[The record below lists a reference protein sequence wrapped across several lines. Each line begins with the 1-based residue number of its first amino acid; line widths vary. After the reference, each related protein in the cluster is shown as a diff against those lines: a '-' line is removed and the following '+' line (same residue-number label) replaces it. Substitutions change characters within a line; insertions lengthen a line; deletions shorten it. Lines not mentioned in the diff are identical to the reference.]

1 MSAIIGVVR
10 EGKVIMATDTQRTW
24 GNVQTR
30 AGAGYGSNVIW
41 TENGVMLG
49 VAGYQLIKYAIVPHP
64 EWFDGLAHEP
74 LTKRYLVERVIPP
87 RPLSHDLM
95 VSMFHAFGISLDE
108 VLIYKFSEGVFMSKL
123 KLSANDQNLEL
134 ESRTSDAI
142 ALALRTNAPIYTTQE
157 VLDKTGFLIK
167 DGEQGKVAVKPK
179 RTLSD
184 MTVEE
189 LQKKLNRAVELE
201 KYELAASIQKAINE
215 KLGNEPKTEDLAE

>member
-1 MSAIIGVVR
+1 MTENKIEMDVMGITYSQI
-10 EGKVIMATDTQRTW
+10 Q
-24 GNVQTR
+24 
-30 AGAGYGSNVIW
+30 AGA
-41 TENGVMLG
+41 
-49 VAGYQLIKYAIVPHP
+49 YALLLKQRDGDLRVPIVVGTSEAQSIAMRMEH
-64 EWFDGLAHEP
+64 
-74 LTKRYLVERVIPP
+74 VIPP

-108 VLIYKFSEGVFMSKL
+108 VMIYKFSEGVFMSRL
-123 KLSANDQNLEL
+123 KLSTANQNLEL

-142 ALALRTNAPIYTTQE
+142 ALALRTNAPIYTTRE

-179 RTLSD
+179 RSLSD

-189 LQKKLNRAVELE
+189 LQKKLSRAVELE

-215 KLGNEPKTEDLAE
+215 KLGNEPKTEDLSE

>member
-1 MSAIIGVVR
+1 MTENKIEMDVMGITYSQI
-10 EGKVIMATDTQRTW
+10 Q
-24 GNVQTR
+24 
-30 AGAGYGSNVIW
+30 AGAYALLLKQRDGDLRVPIVV
-41 TENGVMLG
+41 GV
-49 VAGYQLIKYAIVPHP
+49 P
-64 EWFDGLAHEP
+64 EAQSIAMRLEH
-74 LTKRYLVERVIPP
+74 VIPP

-123 KLSANDQNLEL
+123 KLSTNDQNLEL

>member
-1 MSAIIGVVR
+1 MTENKI
-10 EGKVIMATDTQRTW
+10 EM
-24 GNVQTR
+24 NVMGITYSQIQ
-30 AGAGYGSNVIW
+30 AGA
-41 TENGVMLG
+41 
-49 VAGYQLIKYAIVPHP
+49 YALLLKQRDGDLRVPIVVGTSEAQSIAMRMEH
-64 EWFDGLAHEP
+64 
-74 LTKRYLVERVIPP
+74 VIPP

-108 VLIYKFSEGVFMSKL
+108 VMIYKFSEGVFMSRL
-123 KLSANDQNLEL
+123 KLSTANQNLEL

-142 ALALRTNAPIYTTQE
+142 ALALRTNAPIYTTRE

-179 RTLSD
+179 RSLSD

-189 LQKKLNRAVELE
+189 LQKKLSRAVELE

-215 KLGNEPKTEDLAE
+215 KLGNEPTAEDLPE

>member
-1 MSAIIGVVR
+1 MDVMGITYSQI
-10 EGKVIMATDTQRTW
+10 Q
-24 GNVQTR
+24 
-30 AGAGYGSNVIW
+30 AGA
-41 TENGVMLG
+41 
-49 VAGYQLIKYAIVPHP
+49 YALLLKQRDGDLRVPIVVGTSEAQSIAMRMEH
-64 EWFDGLAHEP
+64 
-74 LTKRYLVERVIPP
+74 VIPP

-108 VLIYKFSEGVFMSKL
+108 VMIYKFSEGVFMSRL
-123 KLSANDQNLEL
+123 KLSTANQNLEL

-142 ALALRTNAPIYTTQE
+142 ALALRTNAPIYTTRE

-179 RTLSD
+179 RSLSD

-189 LQKKLNRAVELE
+189 LQKKLSRAVELE

-215 KLGNEPKTEDLAE
+215 KLGNEPKTEDLSE

>member
-1 MSAIIGVVR
+1 MTENKIEMDVMGITYSQI
-10 EGKVIMATDTQRTW
+10 Q
-24 GNVQTR
+24 
-30 AGAGYGSNVIW
+30 AGAYALLLKQRDGDLRVPIVV
-41 TENGVMLG
+41 GV
-49 VAGYQLIKYAIVPHP
+49 P
-64 EWFDGLAHEP
+64 EAQSIAMRLEH
-74 LTKRYLVERVIPP
+74 VIPP

-108 VLIYKFSEGVFMSKL
+108 VLIYKFSEGVFMSRL
-123 KLSANDQNLEL
+123 KLSTNDQDMEL

-184 MTVEE
+184 MTVDE
-189 LQKKLNRAVELE
+189 LQKKLNRAVKLE

-215 KLGNEPKTEDLAE
+215 KLGNEPKTEDISE

>member
-1 MSAIIGVVR
+1 MTENKIEMDVMGITYSQI
-10 EGKVIMATDTQRTW
+10 Q
-24 GNVQTR
+24 
-30 AGAGYGSNVIW
+30 AGAYALLLKQRDGDLRVPIVV
-41 TENGVMLG
+41 GV
-49 VAGYQLIKYAIVPHP
+49 P
-64 EWFDGLAHEP
+64 EAQSIAMRLEH
-74 LTKRYLVERVIPP
+74 VIPP

-123 KLSANDQNLEL
+123 ILSTNDQNLEL

>member
-1 MSAIIGVVR
+1 MIENKIEMDVMGITYSQI
-10 EGKVIMATDTQRTW
+10 Q
-24 GNVQTR
+24 
-30 AGAGYGSNVIW
+30 AGAYALLLKQRDGDMRVPIVV
-41 TENGVMLG
+41 GVPE
-49 VAGYQLIKYAIVPHP
+49 AQAIAMRLEH
-64 EWFDGLAHEP
+64 
-74 LTKRYLVERVIPP
+74 VIPP

-123 KLSANDQNLEL
+123 KLSTNNQDLEL

-142 ALALRTNAPIYTTQE
+142 ALALRTNAPIFTTQE
-157 VLDKTGFLIK
+157 VLDKTGFLIQDGK
-167 DGEQGKVAVKPK
+167 DGKVAVKPK

-189 LQKKLNRAVELE
+189 LQKKLNHAVKLE

-215 KLGNEPKTEDLAE
+215 KLGNEPKTEEISE

>member
-1 MSAIIGVVR
+1 MDVMGITYSQI
-10 EGKVIMATDTQRTW
+10 Q
-24 GNVQTR
+24 
-30 AGAGYGSNVIW
+30 AGA
-41 TENGVMLG
+41 
-49 VAGYQLIKYAIVPHP
+49 YALLLKQRDGDLRVPIVVGTSEAQSIAMRIEH
-64 EWFDGLAHEP
+64 
-74 LTKRYLVERVIPP
+74 VIPP

-123 KLSANDQNLEL
+123 KLSTKDQDLEL

-157 VLDKTGFLIK
+157 VLDKTGFLIQDSK
-167 DGEQGKVAVKPK
+167 DGKVALKPK
-179 RTLSD
+179 RTLAD

-201 KYELAASIQKAINE
+201 KYELAAGIQKAINE
-215 KLGNEPKTEDLAE
+215 KLSNEPKNEDITE

>member
-1 MSAIIGVVR
+1 MIENKIEMDVMGITYSQIQSGAYALLLKQRDGDLRVPIVVGV
-10 EGKVIMATDTQRTW
+10 
-24 GNVQTR
+24 
-30 AGAGYGSNVIW
+30 
-41 TENGVMLG
+41 
-49 VAGYQLIKYAIVPHP
+49 P
-64 EWFDGLAHEP
+64 EAQSIAMRLEH
-74 LTKRYLVERVIPP
+74 VIPP

-123 KLSANDQNLEL
+123 KLSTNDQNLEL

-179 RTLSD
+179 RTLRD
-184 MTVEE
+184 MTVDE
-189 LQKKLNRAVELE
+189 LQKKLNRAVALE

-215 KLGNEPKTEDLAE
+215 KLGNEPKTDDIAE

>member
-1 MSAIIGVVR
+1 MTENKI
-10 EGKVIMATDTQRTW
+10 EM
-24 GNVQTR
+24 NVMGITYSQIQ
-30 AGAGYGSNVIW
+30 AGA
-41 TENGVMLG
+41 
-49 VAGYQLIKYAIVPHP
+49 YALLLKQRDGDLRVPIVVGTSEAQSIAMRMEH
-64 EWFDGLAHEP
+64 
-74 LTKRYLVERVIPP
+74 VIPP

-108 VLIYKFSEGVFMSKL
+108 VMIYKFSEGVFMSRL
-123 KLSANDQNLEL
+123 KLSTANQNLEL

-142 ALALRTNAPIYTTQE
+142 ALALRTNAPIYTTRE

-179 RTLSD
+179 RSLSD

-189 LQKKLNRAVELE
+189 LQKKLSRAVELE

-215 KLGNEPKTEDLAE
+215 KLGNEPKTEDLSE

>member
-1 MSAIIGVVR
+1 MTENKIEMDVMGITYSQI
-10 EGKVIMATDTQRTW
+10 Q
-24 GNVQTR
+24 
-30 AGAGYGSNVIW
+30 AGA
-41 TENGVMLG
+41 
-49 VAGYQLIKYAIVPHP
+49 YALLLKQRDGDLRVPIVVGTSEAQSIAMRMEH
-64 EWFDGLAHEP
+64 
-74 LTKRYLVERVIPP
+74 VIPP

-108 VLIYKFSEGVFMSKL
+108 VLIYKFSEGVFMSRL
-123 KLSANDQNLEL
+123 KLSTANQNLEL

-142 ALALRTNAPIYTTQE
+142 ALALRTNAPIYTTRE

-179 RTLSD
+179 RSLSD

-189 LQKKLNRAVELE
+189 LQKKLSRAVELE

-215 KLGNEPKTEDLAE
+215 KLGNEPKTEDLSE